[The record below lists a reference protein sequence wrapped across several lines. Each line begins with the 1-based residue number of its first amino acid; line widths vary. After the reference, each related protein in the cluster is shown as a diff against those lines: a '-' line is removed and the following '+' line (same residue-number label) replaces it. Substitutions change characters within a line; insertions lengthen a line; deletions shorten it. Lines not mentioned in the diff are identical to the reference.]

1 MRFYS
6 KAFRIGV
13 LSLTVSTLCACAV
26 VTGKHETLAQ
36 VDNARLNLPEVS
48 GRTLAQWPQQGWWTQ
63 YNSPTLN
70 ALIEQAMRDGPSLKV
85 LATRI
90 DASQNAADAV
100 RKLSYPMGQV
110 KVDWTGQEF
119 FNTRIDGATPQSQAA
134 LSSRGIPTNPSDQF
148 IALTNISAGIS
159 WDLDLWGHNRA
170 LYGAALGLSRAQTLE
185 YEAARQGVVA
195 NIVGLHAQ
203 IMAFTERANIVDKQ
217 IATQTMLRQRW
228 LEREQ
233 AGLQPTQNSVQVDMT
248 LAQLA
253 QLKQSLM
260 AQKAVARA
268 QLAALI
274 GQTPEQLTEF
284 LPEQTWQTLN
294 LPQNIPVQILGT
306 RPDIAAAREYIVA
319 STEQVNAVKAEFYPN
334 INIGLSTAL
343 QLLNLQDILDFRG
356 QNAAVKPAISLPIFN
371 TIQLNAKLRQQQA
384 QLDNTIAQ
392 YNQTVFQAVSDAHQQ
407 LAQYRQAQAY
417 LTAQARIVKD
427 SQTLTDLSAQRYRAG
442 MSPQMESLMY
452 QAATLREQDALVMG
466 YAMRRAQEARL
477 ASSLGTEFSDLIAGK
492 R

>member
-1 MRFYS
+1 
-6 KAFRIGV
+6 
-13 LSLTVSTLCACAV
+13 
-26 VTGKHETLAQ
+26 
-36 VDNARLNLPEVS
+36 
-48 GRTLAQWPQQGWWTQ
+48 
-63 YNSPTLN
+63 
-70 ALIEQAMRDGPSLKV
+70 
-85 LATRI
+85 
-90 DASQNAADAV
+90 
-100 RKLSYPMGQV
+100 
-110 KVDWTGQEF
+110 
-119 FNTRIDGATPQSQAA
+119 
-134 LSSRGIPTNPSDQF
+134 
-148 IALTNISAGIS
+148 
-159 WDLDLWGHNRA
+159 
-170 LYGAALGLSRAQTLE
+170 
-185 YEAARQGVVA
+185 
-195 NIVGLHAQ
+195 
-203 IMAFTERANIVDKQ
+203 MAFTERANIVDKQ
-217 IATQTMLRQRW
+217 IATQTTLRQRW

-248 LAQLA
+248 LAQLV

-452 QAATLREQDALVMG
+452 QTATLREQDALVMG

>member
-185 YEAARQGVVA
+185 YEAARQGVIA

-217 IATQTMLRQRW
+217 IATQTTLRQRW

-306 RPDIAAAREYIVA
+306 RPDIAAAHEYIVA